1 MNKKE
6 LEKIFADCQYSPE
19 KIGVELLKLC
29 RYFVKEFRYSNRP
42 PAVYTSKGKKL
53 Y

>member
-6 LEKIFADCQYSPE
+6 IEKIFAECKYSPE
-19 KIGVELLKLC
+19 KIGVKLLQLC
-29 RYFVKEFRYSNRP
+29 GYFVKEFYYSDRP
-42 PAVYTSKGKKL
+42 PAVYTSKGEKL